1 MATAEVTG
9 LNDKKDDKKDD
20 KEPDKDDGSM
30 TLWEHLEELRGRIV
44 KMLLAFLAGAIG
56 GWIYKEKILAWLTLP
71 FKEAWKGGQHSETAA
86 LHFSAPTDLFVSYIR
101 LSALAGL
108 VFALPL
114 ILYQI
119 WAFVAPGLYSKEK
132 RFAIPFVGSSVL
144 LFGVGGYFGWKY
156 AFPAAF
162 NFLLNFAQPAAGSLP
177 GVEVKPTV
185 MMADY
190 IEFVTKMFVAFGA
203 CAELPVLSFFL
214 TVAGIITHR
223 QLIKFFRYFIVI
235 AFVISAIVTPP
246 DPLSQIM
253 LAVPLIGLYGV
264 SIGVS
269 WIFTRARE
277 ARLKEESIEA
287 KPSGDDKKP

>member
-1 MATAEVTG
+1 
-9 LNDKKDDKKDD
+9 
-20 KEPDKDDGSM
+20 
-30 TLWEHLEELRGRIV
+30 
-44 KMLLAFLAGAIG
+44 
-56 GWIYKEKILAWLTLP
+56 
-71 FKEAWKGGQHSETAA
+71 
-86 LHFSAPTDLFVSYIR
+86 
-101 LSALAGL
+101 
-108 VFALPL
+108 
-114 ILYQI
+114 
-119 WAFVAPGLYSKEK
+119 
-132 RFAIPFVGSSVL
+132 
-144 LFGVGGYFGWKY
+144 
-156 AFPAAF
+156 
-162 NFLLNFAQPAAGSLP
+162 
-177 GVEVKPTV
+177 

-190 IEFVTKMFVAFGA
+190 IEFVTKMFIAFGA

-223 QLIKFFRYFIVI
+223 ELIKFFRYFIVI

-277 ARLKEESIEA
+277 ARLKEASVEA